1 MNNKHLF
8 LIFCLLFSLPSFAQ
22 QKEKMTR
29 EDKQEKNE
37 ARTAR
42 INSKNDYAIFH
53 RQLLSLKEYMDERK
67 KIPNLQ
73 KANKMPVKVVVAID
87 TVDEGDEAS
96 AKKLTGYIRQD
107 IGDNSVNVYDVTF
120 DRSVKKIVSVKR
132 TPEALEADKEEAEAK
147 AEKTTTIK
155 TKEKTIIHKKNKDE
169 DDDDADEEKPTKNK
183 KNKDDDD

>member
-107 IGDNSVNVYDVTF
+107 I
-120 DRSVKKIVSVKR
+120 
-132 TPEALEADKEEAEAK
+132 
-147 AEKTTTIK
+147 
-155 TKEKTIIHKKNKDE
+155 
-169 DDDDADEEKPTKNK
+169 
-183 KNKDDDD
+183 